1 MNYLL
6 IKNNIEITII
16 YDEKKQNNDKIFV
29 KNEIYI
35 KNEDPTKKDNFINE
49 IIDTFILRNPVAN
62 EKLDNNESLHFIFIT
77 NKDNDDEEIKKFF
90 NELNEKLND
99 KLLKIIKR
107 KNPNLNIK
115 KVSKRIAEAFNTN
128 YNVININNL
137 INENSAGGY
146 KASNRKRHLYSKQA
160 VKSNKNPKYYK
171 ISRKKQNKPQKHHIK
186 TPKLRKKNNT
196 SPNKPLSNKP
206 PSKKRR
212 TYKQSSQIKK
222 KKKSQTIKNYTKQTK
237 N

>member
-90 NELNEKLND
+90 
-99 KLLKIIKR
+99 
-107 KNPNLNIK
+107 
-115 KVSKRIAEAFNTN
+115 
-128 YNVININNL
+128 
-137 INENSAGGY
+137 
-146 KASNRKRHLYSKQA
+146 
-160 VKSNKNPKYYK
+160 KS
-171 ISRKKQNKPQKHHIK
+171 
-186 TPKLRKKNNT
+186 
-196 SPNKPLSNKP
+196 
-206 PSKKRR
+206 
-212 TYKQSSQIKK
+212 
-222 KKKSQTIKNYTKQTK
+222 
-237 N
+237 